1 MKIHG
6 TAKGGAI
13 SKKDFGVAFGGG
25 DADDQHYSTDF
36 SSHGDWS
43 ENTSKL
49 GIDTTANR
57 LNFDLTSSGIDQF
70 MNYDLST
77 MDVSNT
83 EWLLRYECYWSKMD
97 LNASDQTNKVCV
109 GCYSDGD
116 PSGTTPEGDALR
128 YTDSPE
134 PLLVQNVLASI
145 NNNVETKTEGADD
158 PFSDAS
164 TGTTYYIEIKRVS
177 EDSLEQRVYSTPDY
191 STTQVG
197 TTMTVDTSSG
207 VNNTQFL
214 TVNLFSGTIT
224 GGGGQTGYINQLDF
238 WNGVTTPP

>member
-1 MKIHG
+1 MSNVVINPYRFS
-6 TAKGGAI
+6 A
-13 SKKDFGVAFGGG
+13 S
-25 DADDQHYSTDF
+25 QHYSTDF
-36 SSHGDWS
+36 TSHGDWS
-43 ENTSKL
+43 ANTTHL
-49 GIDTTANR
+49 NIVNNR
-57 LNFDLTSSGIDQF
+57 LEFDLTDSSIDEF
-70 MNYDLST
+70 INIDLSS

-97 LNASDQTNKVCV
+97 LNALDKTNKVNV

-116 PSGTTPEGDALR
+116 PSGASPEDALR
-128 YTDSPE
+128 YSTSPE
-134 PLLVQNVLASI
+134 ALLVQNVLASV
-145 NNNVETKTEGADD
+145 NGGSETKSEGADD

-177 EDSLEQRVYSTPDY
+177 ADSLEQRVYSTPDY

-197 TTMTVDTSSG
+197 TTMTVDTSSD
-207 VNNTQFL
+207 VNNTQYL

-224 GGGGQTGYINQLDF
+224 AGDGQTGYINQLDF